1 MAKNERLYVKVS
13 AEEKAAIKEK
23 MKQIGMTNM
32 SEFVRLA
39 VAVNPVVNIDMEG
52 IYKLS
57 YEMNRIGNNI
67 NQIAKQA
74 NATKHIYKTDI
85 DNVKDK
91 LNQLNDFIALVN
103 KKAYISKAKE
113 E

>member
-1 MAKNERLYVKVS
+1 MDKKSERLYVKVT

-23 MKQIGMTNM
+23 MQKIGMTNL

-39 VAVNPVVNIDMEG
+39 VAVNPVVNLDMNA

-67 NQIAKQA
+67 NQIAKMA
-74 NATKHIYKTDI
+74 NTSKHIYKSDI
-85 DNVKDK
+85 DEVNAGLK
-91 LNQLNDFIALVN
+91 QLNNFISLIN
-103 KKAYISKAKE
+103 KKSYLSE
-113 E
+113 CV